1 MSAGISTQNRKT
13 DPKCQSNMK
22 NISVILLAAAM
33 LMSAAACD
41 REIESSVQ
49 TRNVTFTLSFDGTAA
64 PDTRATYDD
73 LTGVWEAE
81 DIVYAYLTSTD
92 NVAYGPYTFTPDAA
106 GERATFQA
114 AISGIPDGTQIA
126 SIDAYHYDN
135 LEAVTFDNGII
146 SYSLPTAADGTL
158 SYLTV
163 SSYDYPSGSEPAA
176 ADGGTIDITEALT
189 FRHCLSR
196 IDIETDIP
204 DIRDITLT
212 LVGGSLPSSGHLDVA
227 DGTTTVAASAELLRA
242 TPSDNFQIG
251 IIPVDFGG
259 EGSLRA
265 AVVTTDGKAYT
276 REVTL
281 SRFARATRY
290 TLQLN
295 AANLT
300 EVTAIADEQAFT
312 DISDG
317 DYLLTADLT
326 LSEIPHITDFSGT
339 IDGNGHTIDISA
351 AAATT
356 SGQGGIFATTAGNTS
371 IRNMEI
377 IAGDRE
383 ATISEGGVLVGRL
396 AEGSTLTIDNVHA
409 SGNITA
415 SRDGDASHLFAGGI
429 VGFVP
434 STSQINITNST
445 FTGSVTIDQ
454 SGTTSITFKNAYVGG
469 IVGCVE
475 TGVTDFTQTASYA
488 GTTAGSASVISG
500 CSVTNATLNNTND
513 GSYDAPL
520 LDVSGS
526 EIYTGGIAGRCTG
539 LITDCTVSNVVI
551 SAISEGDGTGRQAR
565 PIVGND
571 WYENSDNARNVYTA
585 VAINGAAP
593 ESGTYNGAD
602 VAGSVDNR
610 YQTN

>member
-1 MSAGISTQNRKT
+1 MNSKPI
-13 DPKCQSNMK
+13 
-22 NISVILLAAAM
+22 IIIAAAA
-33 LMSAAACD
+33 LISATACD
-41 REIESSVQ
+41 RDIESTVQ
-49 TRNVTFTLSFDGTAA
+49 PQHVTFTLSFDGAA
-64 PDTRATYDD
+64 ASATRATYDQ
-73 LTGVWEAE
+73 LTGVWEVGDE
-81 DIVYAYLTSTD
+81 VYAYLTSTD
-92 NVAYGPYTFTPDAA
+92 NVSYGPYTFTPDTA

-114 AISGIPDGTQIA
+114 EITGIPDGTRIA

-135 LEAVTFDNGII
+135 LNAVAFDNGTI
-146 SYSLPTAADGTL
+146 SYSLPATADGTL
-158 SYLTV
+158 SYMTV

-176 ADGGTIDITEALT
+176 SEGGTIDITEALT
-189 FRHCLSR
+189 FTHCLSR

-204 DIRDITLT
+204 NIRDVTIGI
-212 LVGGSLPSSGHLDVA
+212 VGGSFPSSGRLDVA
-227 DGTTTVAASAELLRA
+227 DGVTTAAATTALLHA

-259 EGSLRA
+259 NRTLRA

-276 REVTL
+276 REVTV
-281 SRFARATRY
+281 SQFARATRY

-300 EVTAIADEQAFT
+300 EATAIADEQAFT
-312 DISDG
+312 DISNG
-317 DYLLTADLT
+317 DYILTADLT
-326 LSEIPHITDFSGT
+326 LTEIPHITDFSGT
-339 IDGNGHTIDISA
+339 IDGNGHTIDIST

-356 SGQGGIFATTAGNTS
+356 SGQGGIFATTTGDTS

-383 ATISEGGVLVGRL
+383 ATISEGGILVGRL
-396 AEGSTLTIDNVHA
+396 TDGSTLSLDNIHA

-434 STSQINITNST
+434 SSSQINITNST

-454 SGTTSITFKNAYVGG
+454 TGTTGITFKNAYVGG

-475 TGVTDFTQTASYA
+475 TGVTDFSQTASYA

-500 CSVTNATLNNTND
+500 CTVTDTALNNTND

-526 EIYTGGIAGRCTG
+526 EIYTGAIAGRCTG
-539 LITDCTVSNVVI
+539 LITDCTVRNVVI

-571 WYENSDNARNVYTA
+571 WYENSDNARNTYTA
-585 VAINGAAP
+585 VTINGNAAA
-593 ESGTYNGAD
+593 SGTYNGANI
-602 VAGSVDNR
+602 AGSVDNR

>member
-1 MSAGISTQNRKT
+1 MNSKT
-13 DPKCQSNMK
+13 
-22 NISVILLAAAM
+22 IILIAAAA
-33 LMSAAACD
+33 LISATSCD
-41 REIESSVQ
+41 RDIESTVQ
-49 TRNVTFTLSFDGTAA
+49 PQHVTFTLSFDGAA
-64 PDTRATYDD
+64 ASATRATYDG
-73 LTGVWEAE
+73 LTGVWEAGDE
-81 DIVYAYLTSTD
+81 VYGYLTSTD
-92 NVAYGPYTFTPDAA
+92 NVSYGPYTFTPDAA

-114 AISGIPDGTQIA
+114 EITGIPDGTRIA

-135 LEAVTFDNGII
+135 LNAVTFDNGTI
-146 SYSLPTAADGTL
+146 SYSLPAAADGTL
-158 SYLTV
+158 SYMTV

-176 ADGGTIDITEALT
+176 SEGGTIDITEALT
-189 FRHCLSR
+189 FTHCLSR

-204 DIRDITLT
+204 NIRDVTIGI
-212 LVGGSLPSSGHLDVA
+212 VGGSFPSSGRLDVA
-227 DGTTTVAASAELLRA
+227 DGVTTAAATTALLHA

-259 EGSLRA
+259 NRTLRA

-276 REVTL
+276 REVTV
-281 SRFARATRY
+281 SQFARATRY

-300 EVTAIADEQAFT
+300 EATAIADEQAFT
-312 DISDG
+312 DISNG
-317 DYLLTADLT
+317 NYILTADLT
-326 LSEIPHITDFSGT
+326 LTEIPHITDFSGT
-339 IDGNGHTIDISA
+339 IDGNGHTIDIST

-356 SGQGGIFATTAGNTS
+356 SGQGGIFATTTGDTS

-383 ATISEGGVLVGRL
+383 ATISEGGILVGRL
-396 AEGSTLTIDNVHA
+396 TDGSTLSLDNIHA

-434 STSQINITNST
+434 SSSQINITNST

-454 SGTTSITFKNAYVGG
+454 TGTTGITFKNAYVGG

-475 TGVTDFTQTASYA
+475 TGVTDFSQTASYA

-500 CSVTNATLNNTND
+500 CTVTDTALNNTNG

-539 LITDCTVSNVVI
+539 LITDCTVRNVVI

-571 WYENSDNARNVYTA
+571 WYENSDNARNTYTA
-585 VAINGAAP
+585 VTINGNAAA
-593 ESGTYNGAD
+593 SGTYNGAN

>member
-1 MSAGISTQNRKT
+1 MNSKPI
-13 DPKCQSNMK
+13 
-22 NISVILLAAAM
+22 ILIAAAA
-33 LMSAAACD
+33 LISATSCD
-41 REIESSVQ
+41 RDIESTVQ
-49 TRNVTFTLSFDGTAA
+49 PQHVTFTLSFDGAA
-64 PDTRATYDD
+64 ASATRATYDG
-73 LTGVWEAE
+73 LTGVWEVGDE
-81 DIVYAYLTSTD
+81 VYGYLTSTD
-92 NVAYGPYTFTPDAA
+92 NVSYGPYTFTPDAA

-114 AISGIPDGTQIA
+114 EITGIPDGTRIA

-135 LEAVTFDNGII
+135 LNAVTFDNGTI
-146 SYSLPTAADGTL
+146 SYSLPAAADGTL
-158 SYLTV
+158 SYMTV
-163 SSYDYPSGSEPAA
+163 SSYDYSSGSEPATSE
-176 ADGGTIDITEALT
+176 GGTIDITEALT
-189 FRHCLSR
+189 FTHCLSR

-204 DIRDITLT
+204 NIRDVTIGI
-212 LVGGSLPSSGHLDVA
+212 VGGSFPSSGRLDVA
-227 DGTTTVAASAELLRA
+227 DGATTVSGTTALLHA

-259 EGSLRA
+259 NRTLRA

-276 REVTL
+276 REVTV
-281 SRFARATRY
+281 SQFARATRY

-300 EVTAIADEQAFT
+300 EATAIADEQAFT
-312 DISDG
+312 DISNG
-317 DYLLTADLT
+317 NYILTADLT
-326 LSEIPHITDFSGT
+326 LTEIPHITDFSGT
-339 IDGNGHTIDISA
+339 IDGNGHTIDIST

-356 SGQGGIFATTAGNTS
+356 SGQGGIFATTTGDTS

-396 AEGSTLTIDNVHA
+396 ADGSTLSLDNIHA

-434 STSQINITNST
+434 SSSQINITNST

-454 SGTTSITFKNAYVGG
+454 TGTTSITFKNAYVGG

-475 TGVTDFTQTASYA
+475 TGVTDFSQTASYA

-500 CSVTNATLNNTND
+500 CTVTDTALNNTND

-539 LITDCTVSNVVI
+539 LITDCTVRNVVI

-571 WYENSDNARNVYTA
+571 WYENSDNARNTYTA
-585 VAINGAAP
+585 VTINGNAAA
-593 ESGTYNGAD
+593 SGTYNGANI
-602 VAGSVDNR
+602 AGSVDNR

>member
-1 MSAGISTQNRKT
+1 MNSKPI
-13 DPKCQSNMK
+13 
-22 NISVILLAAAM
+22 ILIAAAA
-33 LMSAAACD
+33 LISATACD
-41 REIESSVQ
+41 RDIESTVQ
-49 TRNVTFTLSFDGTAA
+49 PQHVTFTLSFDGAA
-64 PDTRATYDD
+64 TPATRATYDG
-73 LTGVWEAE
+73 LTGVWEVGDE
-81 DIVYAYLTSTD
+81 VYAYLTSTD
-92 NVAYGPYTFTPDAA
+92 NVSYGPYTFTPDAA

-114 AISGIPDGTQIA
+114 EITGIPDGTRIA

-135 LEAVTFDNGII
+135 LNAVTFDNGTI
-146 SYSLPTAADGTL
+146 SYSLPAAADGTL
-158 SYLTV
+158 SYMTV

-176 ADGGTIDITEALT
+176 SEGGTIDITEALT
-189 FRHCLSR
+189 FTHCLSR

-204 DIRDITLT
+204 NIRDVTIGI
-212 LVGGSLPSSGHLDVA
+212 VGGSFPSSGRLDVA
-227 DGTTTVAASAELLRA
+227 DGVTTAAATTALLHA

-259 EGSLRA
+259 NRTLRA

-276 REVTL
+276 REVTV
-281 SRFARATRY
+281 SQFARATRY

-300 EVTAIADEQAFT
+300 EATAIADEQAFT
-312 DISDG
+312 DISNG
-317 DYLLTADLT
+317 NYILTADLT
-326 LSEIPHITDFSGT
+326 LTEIPHITDFSGT
-339 IDGNGHTIDISA
+339 IDGNGHTIDIST

-356 SGQGGIFATTAGNTS
+356 SGQGGIFATTTGDTS

-396 AEGSTLTIDNVHA
+396 ADGSTLSLDNIHA

-434 STSQINITNST
+434 SSSQINITNST

-454 SGTTSITFKNAYVGG
+454 TGTTSITFKNAYVGG

-475 TGVTDFTQTASYA
+475 TGVTDFSQTASYA
-488 GTTAGSASVISG
+488 GTNAGSASVISG
-500 CSVTNATLNNTND
+500 CTVTDTALNNTND

-539 LITDCTVSNVVI
+539 LITDCTVRNVVI

-571 WYENSDNARNVYTA
+571 WYENSDNARNTYTA
-585 VAINGAAP
+585 VTINGNAAA
-593 ESGTYNGAD
+593 SGTYNGAN

>member
-1 MSAGISTQNRKT
+1 MNSKPI
-13 DPKCQSNMK
+13 
-22 NISVILLAAAM
+22 ILIAAAA
-33 LMSAAACD
+33 LISATSCNRD
-41 REIESSVQ
+41 IESTVQ
-49 TRNVTFTLSFDGTAA
+49 PQHVTFTLSFDGAA
-64 PDTRATYDD
+64 ASATRATYDG
-73 LTGVWEAE
+73 LTGVWEVGDE
-81 DIVYAYLTSTD
+81 VYGYLTSTD
-92 NVAYGPYTFTPDAA
+92 NVSYGPYTFTPDTA

-114 AISGIPDGTQIA
+114 EITGIPDGTRIA

-135 LEAVTFDNGII
+135 LDAVAFDNGTI
-146 SYSLPTAADGTL
+146 SYSLPATADGTL
-158 SYLTV
+158 SYMTV

-176 ADGGTIDITEALT
+176 SEGGTIDITEALT
-189 FRHCLSR
+189 FTHCLSR

-204 DIRDITLT
+204 NIRDVTIGI
-212 LVGGSLPSSGHLDVA
+212 VGGSFPSSGRLDVA
-227 DGTTTVAASAELLRA
+227 DGVTTAAATTALLHA

-259 EGSLRA
+259 NRTLRA

-276 REVTL
+276 REVTV
-281 SRFARATRY
+281 SQFARATRY

-300 EVTAIADEQAFT
+300 EATAIADEQAFT
-312 DISDG
+312 DISNG
-317 DYLLTADLT
+317 NYILTADLT
-326 LSEIPHITDFSGT
+326 LTEIPHITDFSGT
-339 IDGNGHTIDISA
+339 IDGNGHTIDIST

-356 SGQGGIFATTAGNTS
+356 SGQGGIFATTTGDTS

-383 ATISEGGVLVGRL
+383 ATISEGGILVGRL
-396 AEGSTLTIDNVHA
+396 TDGSALSLDNIHA

-434 STSQINITNST
+434 SSSQINITNST

-454 SGTTSITFKNAYVGG
+454 TGTTGITFKNAYVGG

-475 TGVTDFTQTASYA
+475 TGVTDFSQTASYA

-500 CSVTNATLNNTND
+500 CTVTDTALNNTND

-539 LITDCTVSNVVI
+539 LITDCTVRNVVI
-551 SAISEGDGTGRQAR
+551 SAISEGDGTGRQTR

-571 WYENSDNARNVYTA
+571 WYENSDNARNTYTA
-585 VAINGAAP
+585 VTINGNAAA
-593 ESGTYNGAD
+593 SGTYNGANI
-602 VAGSVDNR
+602 AGSVDNR

>member
-1 MSAGISTQNRKT
+1 MGGRRRGLRLPHIYRQRLIRSLT
-13 DPKCQSNMK
+13 
-22 NISVILLAAAM
+22 
-33 LMSAAACD
+33 
-41 REIESSVQ
+41 
-49 TRNVTFTLSFDGTAA
+49 
-64 PDTRATYDD
+64 PDT
-73 LTGVWEAE
+73 
-81 DIVYAYLTSTD
+81 
-92 NVAYGPYTFTPDAA
+92 A
-106 GERATFQA
+106 GERGTFQA
-114 AISGIPDGTQIA
+114 EITGIPDGTRIA

-135 LEAVTFDNGII
+135 LNAVTFDNGTI
-146 SYSLPTAADGTL
+146 SYSLPAAADGTL
-158 SYLTV
+158 SYMTV

-176 ADGGTIDITEALT
+176 SEGGTIDITEALSFT
-189 FRHCLSR
+189 HCLSR

-204 DIRDITLT
+204 NIRDVTIGI
-212 LVGGSLPSSGHLDVA
+212 VGGSFTSSGRLDVA
-227 DGTTTVAASAELLRA
+227 DGVTTAAATTALLHA

-259 EGSLRA
+259 DRKLRA
-265 AVVTTDGKAYT
+265 VVVTTDGKAYT
-276 REVTL
+276 REVTV
-281 SRFARATRY
+281 SQFARATRY

-300 EVTAIADEQAFT
+300 EATAIADEQAFT
-312 DISDG
+312 DISNG
-317 DYLLTADLT
+317 NYILTADLT
-326 LSEIPHITDFSGT
+326 LTEIPHITDFSGT
-339 IDGNGHTIDISA
+339 IDGNGHTIDIST

-356 SGQGGIFATTAGNTS
+356 SGQGGIFATTTGDTS

-396 AEGSTLTIDNVHA
+396 ADGSALSLDNIHA

-434 STSQINITNST
+434 SSSQINITNST

-454 SGTTSITFKNAYVGG
+454 TGTTGITFKNAYVGG

-475 TGVTDFTQTASYA
+475 TGVTDFSQTASYA
-488 GTTAGSASVISG
+488 GTAAGIASVISG
-500 CSVTNATLNNTND
+500 CTVTDTALNNTND

-539 LITDCTVSNVVI
+539 LITDCTVRNVVI

-571 WYENSDNARNVYTA
+571 WYENSDNARNTYTA
-585 VAINGAAP
+585 VTINGNAAA
-593 ESGTYNGAD
+593 SGTYNGANI
-602 VAGSVDNR
+602 AGSVDNR

>member
-1 MSAGISTQNRKT
+1 MNSKPI
-13 DPKCQSNMK
+13 
-22 NISVILLAAAM
+22 ILIAAAA
-33 LMSAAACD
+33 LISATACD
-41 REIESSVQ
+41 RDIESTVQ
-49 TRNVTFTLSFDGTAA
+49 PQHVTFTLSFDGAA
-64 PDTRATYDD
+64 ASATRATYDG
-73 LTGVWEAE
+73 LTGVWEAGDE
-81 DIVYAYLTSTD
+81 VYAYLTSTD
-92 NVAYGPYTFTPDAA
+92 NVSYGPYTFTPDTA

-114 AISGIPDGTQIA
+114 EITGIPDGTRIA

-135 LEAVTFDNGII
+135 LDAVAFDNGTI
-146 SYSLPTAADGTL
+146 SYSLPAAADGTL
-158 SYLTV
+158 SYMTV

-176 ADGGTIDITEALT
+176 SEGGTIDITEALT
-189 FRHCLSR
+189 FTHCLSR

-204 DIRDITLT
+204 NIRDVTIGI
-212 LVGGSLPSSGHLDVA
+212 VGGSFPSSGRIDVA
-227 DGTTTVAASAELLRA
+227 DGVTTAAATTALLHA

-259 EGSLRA
+259 NRTLRA

-276 REVTL
+276 REVTV
-281 SRFARATRY
+281 SQFARATRY

-300 EVTAIADEQAFT
+300 EATAIADEQAFT
-312 DISDG
+312 DISNG
-317 DYLLTADLT
+317 NYILTADLT
-326 LSEIPHITDFSGT
+326 LTEIPHITDFSGT
-339 IDGNGHTIDISA
+339 IDGNGHTIDIST

-356 SGQGGIFATTAGNTS
+356 SGQGGIFATTTGDTS

-383 ATISEGGVLVGRL
+383 ATISEGGILVGRL
-396 AEGSTLTIDNVHA
+396 ADGSALSLDNIHA

-434 STSQINITNST
+434 SSSQINITNST

-454 SGTTSITFKNAYVGG
+454 TGTTSITFKNAYVGG

-475 TGVTDFTQTASYA
+475 TGVTDFSQTASYA

-500 CSVTNATLNNTND
+500 CTVTDTALNNTND

-520 LDVSGS
+520 FDVSGS

-539 LITDCTVSNVVI
+539 LITDCTVRNVVI

-571 WYENSDNARNVYTA
+571 WYENSDNARNTYTA
-585 VAINGAAP
+585 VTINGNAAA
-593 ESGTYNGAD
+593 SGTYNGAN

>member
-1 MSAGISTQNRKT
+1 MNSKPI
-13 DPKCQSNMK
+13 
-22 NISVILLAAAM
+22 ILIAAAA
-33 LMSAAACD
+33 LISATACD
-41 REIESSVQ
+41 RDIESTVQ
-49 TRNVTFTLSFDGTAA
+49 PQHVTFTLSFDGAA
-64 PDTRATYDD
+64 ASATRATYDG
-73 LTGVWEAE
+73 LTGVWEVGDE
-81 DIVYAYLTSTD
+81 VYGYLTSTD
-92 NVAYGPYTFTPDAA
+92 NVSYGPYTFTPDTA

-114 AISGIPDGTQIA
+114 EITGIPDGTRIA

-135 LEAVTFDNGII
+135 LNAVAFDNGTI
-146 SYSLPTAADGTL
+146 SYSLPATADGTL
-158 SYLTV
+158 SYMTV

-176 ADGGTIDITEALT
+176 SEGGTIDITEALT
-189 FRHCLSR
+189 FTHCLSR

-204 DIRDITLT
+204 NIRDVTIGI
-212 LVGGSLPSSGHLDVA
+212 VGGSFPSSGRIDVA
-227 DGTTTVAASAELLRA
+227 DGVTTAAATTALLHA

-259 EGSLRA
+259 NRTLRA

-276 REVTL
+276 CEVTV
-281 SRFARATRY
+281 SQFARATRY

-300 EVTAIADEQAFT
+300 EATAIADEQAFT
-312 DISDG
+312 DISNG
-317 DYLLTADLT
+317 NYILTADLT
-326 LSEIPHITDFSGT
+326 LTEIPHITDFSGT
-339 IDGNGHTIDISA
+339 IDGNGHTIDIST

-356 SGQGGIFATTAGNTS
+356 SGQGGIFATTTGDTS

-396 AEGSTLTIDNVHA
+396 ADGSALSLDNIHA

-434 STSQINITNST
+434 SSAQINITNST

-454 SGTTSITFKNAYVGG
+454 TGTTSITFKNAYVGG

-475 TGVTDFTQTASYA
+475 TGVTDFSQTASYA

-500 CSVTNATLNNTND
+500 CTVTDTALNNTND

-526 EIYTGGIAGRCTG
+526 EIYTGAIAGRCTG
-539 LITDCTVSNVVI
+539 LITDCTVRNVVI

-571 WYENSDNARNVYTA
+571 WYENSDNARNTYTA
-585 VAINGAAP
+585 VTINGNAAA
-593 ESGTYNGAD
+593 SGTYNGANI
-602 VAGSVDNR
+602 AGSVDNR

>member
-1 MSAGISTQNRKT
+1 MNSKPI
-13 DPKCQSNMK
+13 
-22 NISVILLAAAM
+22 ILIAAAA
-33 LMSAAACD
+33 LISATSCD
-41 REIESSVQ
+41 RDIESTVQ
-49 TRNVTFTLSFDGTAA
+49 PQHVTFTLSFDGAA
-64 PDTRATYDD
+64 ASATRATYDG
-73 LTGVWEAE
+73 LTGVWEAGDE
-81 DIVYAYLTSTD
+81 VYGYLTSTD
-92 NVAYGPYTFTPDAA
+92 NVSYGPYTFTPDAA

-114 AISGIPDGTQIA
+114 EITGIPDGTRIA

-135 LEAVTFDNGII
+135 LNAVTFDNGTI
-146 SYSLPTAADGTL
+146 SYSLPAAADGTL
-158 SYLTV
+158 SYMTV

-176 ADGGTIDITEALT
+176 SEGGTIDITEALT
-189 FRHCLSR
+189 FTHCLSR

-204 DIRDITLT
+204 NIRDVTIGI
-212 LVGGSLPSSGHLDVA
+212 VGGSFPSSGRLDVA
-227 DGTTTVAASAELLRA
+227 DGVTTAAATTALLHA

-259 EGSLRA
+259 NRTLRA

-276 REVTL
+276 REVTV
-281 SRFARATRY
+281 SQFARATRY

-300 EVTAIADEQAFT
+300 EATAIADEQAFT
-312 DISDG
+312 DISNG
-317 DYLLTADLT
+317 NYILTADLT
-326 LSEIPHITDFSGT
+326 LTEIPHITDFSGT
-339 IDGNGHTIDISA
+339 IDGNGHTIDIST

-356 SGQGGIFATTAGNTS
+356 SGQGGIFATTTGDTS

-396 AEGSTLTIDNVHA
+396 ADGSTLSLDNIHA

-434 STSQINITNST
+434 SSSQINITNST

-454 SGTTSITFKNAYVGG
+454 TGTTSITFKNAYVGG

-475 TGVTDFTQTASYA
+475 TGVTDFSQTASYA
-488 GTTAGSASVISG
+488 GTNAGSASVISG
-500 CSVTNATLNNTND
+500 CTVTDTALNNTND

-526 EIYTGGIAGRCTG
+526 EIYTGAIAGRCTG
-539 LITDCTVSNVVI
+539 LITDCTVRNVVI

-571 WYENSDNARNVYTA
+571 WYENSDNARNTYTA
-585 VAINGAAP
+585 VTINGNAAA
-593 ESGTYNGAD
+593 SGTYNGANI
-602 VAGSVDNR
+602 AGSVDNR

>member
-1 MSAGISTQNRKT
+1 MNSKPI
-13 DPKCQSNMK
+13 
-22 NISVILLAAAM
+22 ILIAAAA
-33 LMSAAACD
+33 LISATSCD
-41 REIESSVQ
+41 RDIESTVQ
-49 TRNVTFTLSFDGTAA
+49 PQHVTFTLSFDGAA
-64 PDTRATYDD
+64 ASATRATYDG
-73 LTGVWEAE
+73 LTGVWEVGDE
-81 DIVYAYLTSTD
+81 VYGYLTSTD
-92 NVAYGPYTFTPDAA
+92 NVSYGPYTFTPDTA

-114 AISGIPDGTQIA
+114 EITGIPDGTRIA

-135 LEAVTFDNGII
+135 LNAVTFDNGTI
-146 SYSLPTAADGTL
+146 SYSLPAAADGTL
-158 SYLTV
+158 SYMTV

-176 ADGGTIDITEALT
+176 SEGGTIDITEALT
-189 FRHCLSR
+189 FTHCLSR

-204 DIRDITLT
+204 NIRDVTIGI
-212 LVGGSLPSSGHLDVA
+212 VGGSFPSSGRLDVA
-227 DGTTTVAASAELLRA
+227 DGATTVSGTTALLHA

-259 EGSLRA
+259 NRTLRA

-276 REVTL
+276 REVTV
-281 SRFARATRY
+281 SQFARATRY

-300 EVTAIADEQAFT
+300 EATAIADEQAFT
-312 DISDG
+312 DISNG
-317 DYLLTADLT
+317 NYILTADLT
-326 LSEIPHITDFSGT
+326 LTEIPHITDFSGT
-339 IDGNGHTIDISA
+339 IDGNGHTIDIST

-356 SGQGGIFATTAGNTS
+356 SGQGGIFATTTGDTS

-396 AEGSTLTIDNVHA
+396 ADGSALSLDNIHA

-434 STSQINITNST
+434 SSSQINITNST

-454 SGTTSITFKNAYVGG
+454 TGTTGITFKNAYVGG

-475 TGVTDFTQTASYA
+475 TGVTDFSQTASYA

-500 CSVTNATLNNTND
+500 CTVTDTALNNTND

-526 EIYTGGIAGRCTG
+526 EIYTGAIAGRCTG
-539 LITDCTVSNVVI
+539 LITDCTVLNVVI

-571 WYENSDNARNVYTA
+571 WYENSDNARNTYTA
-585 VAINGAAP
+585 VTINGNAAA
-593 ESGTYNGAD
+593 SGTYNGANI
-602 VAGSVDNR
+602 AGSVDNR

>member
-1 MSAGISTQNRKT
+1 MNSKPI
-13 DPKCQSNMK
+13 
-22 NISVILLAAAM
+22 ILIAAAA
-33 LMSAAACD
+33 LISATACD
-41 REIESSVQ
+41 RDIESTVQ
-49 TRNVTFTLSFDGTAA
+49 PQHVTFTLSFDGAA
-64 PDTRATYDD
+64 TPATRATYDQ
-73 LTGVWEAE
+73 LTGVWEAGDE
-81 DIVYAYLTSTD
+81 VYAYLTSTD
-92 NVAYGPYTFTPDAA
+92 NVSYGPYTFTPDAA

-114 AISGIPDGTQIA
+114 EITGIPDGTRIA

-135 LEAVTFDNGII
+135 LDAVAFDNGTI
-146 SYSLPTAADGTL
+146 SYSLPAAADGTL
-158 SYLTV
+158 SYMTV

-176 ADGGTIDITEALT
+176 SEGGTIDITEALT
-189 FRHCLSR
+189 FTHCLSR

-204 DIRDITLT
+204 NIRDVTIGI
-212 LVGGSLPSSGHLDVA
+212 VGGSFPSSGRLDVA
-227 DGTTTVAASAELLRA
+227 DGVTTAAATTALLHA

-259 EGSLRA
+259 NRTLRA

-276 REVTL
+276 REVTV
-281 SRFARATRY
+281 SQFARATRY

-300 EVTAIADEQAFT
+300 EATAIADEQAFT
-312 DISDG
+312 DISNG
-317 DYLLTADLT
+317 NYILTADLT
-326 LSEIPHITDFSGT
+326 LTEIPHITDFSGT
-339 IDGNGHTIDISA
+339 IDGNGHTIDIST

-356 SGQGGIFATTAGNTS
+356 SGQGGIFATTTGDTS

-396 AEGSTLTIDNVHA
+396 ADGSALSLDNIHA

-434 STSQINITNST
+434 SSSQINITNST

-454 SGTTSITFKNAYVGG
+454 TGTTGITFKNAYVGG

-475 TGVTDFTQTASYA
+475 TGVTDFSQTASYA
-488 GTTAGSASVISG
+488 GTAAGIASVISG
-500 CSVTNATLNNTND
+500 CTVTDTALNNTND

-539 LITDCTVSNVVI
+539 LITDCTVRNVVI

-571 WYENSDNARNVYTA
+571 WYENSDNARNTYTA
-585 VAINGAAP
+585 VTINGNAAA
-593 ESGTYNGAD
+593 SGTYNGANI
-602 VAGSVDNR
+602 AGSVDNR

>member
-1 MSAGISTQNRKT
+1 MNSKPI
-13 DPKCQSNMK
+13 
-22 NISVILLAAAM
+22 ILIAAAA
-33 LMSAAACD
+33 LISATACD
-41 REIESSVQ
+41 RDIESTVQ
-49 TRNVTFTLSFDGTAA
+49 PQHVTFTLSFDGAA
-64 PDTRATYDD
+64 ASATRATYDG
-73 LTGVWEAE
+73 LTGVWEAGDE
-81 DIVYAYLTSTD
+81 VYAYLTSTD
-92 NVAYGPYTFTPDAA
+92 NVSYGPYTFTPDAA

-114 AISGIPDGTQIA
+114 EITGIPDGTRIA

-135 LEAVTFDNGII
+135 LNAVTFDNGTI
-146 SYSLPTAADGTL
+146 SYSLPAAADGTL
-158 SYLTV
+158 SYMTV
-163 SSYDYPSGSEPAA
+163 SSYDYSSGSEPAA
-176 ADGGTIDITEALT
+176 SEGGTIDITEALT
-189 FRHCLSR
+189 FTHCLSR

-204 DIRDITLT
+204 NIRDVTIGI
-212 LVGGSLPSSGHLDVA
+212 VGGSFPSSGRLDVA
-227 DGTTTVAASAELLRA
+227 DGVTTAAATTALLHA

-259 EGSLRA
+259 NRTLRA

-276 REVTL
+276 REVTV
-281 SRFARATRY
+281 SQFARATRY

-300 EVTAIADEQAFT
+300 EATAIADEQAFT
-312 DISDG
+312 DISNG
-317 DYLLTADLT
+317 NYILTADLT
-326 LSEIPHITDFSGT
+326 LTEIPHITDFSGT
-339 IDGNGHTIDISA
+339 IDGNGHTIDIST

-356 SGQGGIFATTAGNTS
+356 SGQGGIFATTTGDTS

-377 IAGDRE
+377 IVGDRE

-396 AEGSTLTIDNVHA
+396 ADGSTLSLDNIHA

-434 STSQINITNST
+434 SSSQINITNST

-454 SGTTSITFKNAYVGG
+454 TGTTGITFKNAYVGG

-475 TGVTDFTQTASYA
+475 TGVTDFSQTASYA

-500 CSVTNATLNNTND
+500 CTVTDTALNNTND

-526 EIYTGGIAGRCTG
+526 EIYTGAIAGRCTG
-539 LITDCTVSNVVI
+539 LITDCTVRNVVI

-571 WYENSDNARNVYTA
+571 WYENSDNARNTYTA
-585 VAINGAAP
+585 VTINGNAAA
-593 ESGTYNGAD
+593 SGTYNGANI
-602 VAGSVDNR
+602 AGSVDNR

>member
-1 MSAGISTQNRKT
+1 MNSKPI
-13 DPKCQSNMK
+13 
-22 NISVILLAAAM
+22 ILIAAAA
-33 LMSAAACD
+33 LISATSCD
-41 REIESSVQ
+41 RDIESTVQ
-49 TRNVTFTLSFDGTAA
+49 PQHVTFTLSFDGAA
-64 PDTRATYDD
+64 ASATRATYDG
-73 LTGVWEAE
+73 LTGVWEVGDE
-81 DIVYAYLTSTD
+81 VYGYLTSTD
-92 NVAYGPYTFTPDAA
+92 NVSYGPYTFTPDTA

-114 AISGIPDGTQIA
+114 EITGIPDGTRIA

-135 LEAVTFDNGII
+135 LNAVTFDNGTI
-146 SYSLPTAADGTL
+146 SYSLPAAADGTL
-158 SYLTV
+158 SYMTV

-176 ADGGTIDITEALT
+176 SEGGTIDITEALT
-189 FRHCLSR
+189 FTHCLSR

-204 DIRDITLT
+204 NIRDVTIGI
-212 LVGGSLPSSGHLDVA
+212 VGGSFPSSGRLDVA
-227 DGTTTVAASAELLRA
+227 DGVTTAAATTALLHA

-259 EGSLRA
+259 NRTLRA

-276 REVTL
+276 REVTV
-281 SRFARATRY
+281 SQFARATRY

-300 EVTAIADEQAFT
+300 EATAIADEQAFT
-312 DISDG
+312 DISNG
-317 DYLLTADLT
+317 NYILTADLT
-326 LSEIPHITDFSGT
+326 LTEIPHITDFSGT
-339 IDGNGHTIDISA
+339 IDGNGHTIDIST

-356 SGQGGIFATTAGNTS
+356 SGQGGIFATTTGDPS

-396 AEGSTLTIDNVHA
+396 ADGSTLSLDNIHA

-434 STSQINITNST
+434 SSSQINITNST

-454 SGTTSITFKNAYVGG
+454 TGTTGITFKNAYVGG

-475 TGVTDFTQTASYA
+475 TGVTDFSQTASYA

-500 CSVTNATLNNTND
+500 CTVTDTALNNTND

-520 LDVSGS
+520 FDVSGS
-526 EIYTGGIAGRCTG
+526 EIYTGAIAGRCTG
-539 LITDCTVSNVVI
+539 LITDCTVRNVVI

-571 WYENSDNARNVYTA
+571 WYENSDNARNTYTA
-585 VAINGAAP
+585 VTINGNAAA
-593 ESGTYNGAD
+593 SGTYNGANI
-602 VAGSVDNR
+602 AGSVDNR

>member
-1 MSAGISTQNRKT
+1 MNSKPI
-13 DPKCQSNMK
+13 
-22 NISVILLAAAM
+22 ILIAAAA
-33 LMSAAACD
+33 LISATSCD
-41 REIESSVQ
+41 RDIESTVQ
-49 TRNVTFTLSFDGTAA
+49 PQHVTFTLSFDGAA
-64 PDTRATYDD
+64 ASATRATYDG
-73 LTGVWEAE
+73 LTGVWEVGDE
-81 DIVYAYLTSTD
+81 VYGYLTSTD
-92 NVAYGPYTFTPDAA
+92 NVSYGPYTFTPDAA

-114 AISGIPDGTQIA
+114 EITGIPDGTRIA

-135 LEAVTFDNGII
+135 LNAVAFDNGTI
-146 SYSLPTAADGTL
+146 SYSLPATADGTL
-158 SYLTV
+158 SYMTV

-176 ADGGTIDITEALT
+176 SEGGTIDITEALT
-189 FRHCLSR
+189 FTHCLSR

-204 DIRDITLT
+204 NIRDVTIGI
-212 LVGGSLPSSGHLDVA
+212 VGGSFPSSGRIDVA
-227 DGTTTVAASAELLRA
+227 DGVTTAAATTALLHA

-259 EGSLRA
+259 NRTLRA

-276 REVTL
+276 REVTV
-281 SRFARATRY
+281 SQFARATRY

-300 EVTAIADEQAFT
+300 EATAIADEQAFT
-312 DISDG
+312 DISNG
-317 DYLLTADLT
+317 NYILTADLT
-326 LSEIPHITDFSGT
+326 LTEIPHITDFSGT
-339 IDGNGHTIDISA
+339 IDGNGHTIDIST

-356 SGQGGIFATTAGNTS
+356 SGQGGIFATTTGDTS

-383 ATISEGGVLVGRL
+383 ATISEGGILVGRL
-396 AEGSTLTIDNVHA
+396 TDGSTLSLDNIHA

-434 STSQINITNST
+434 SSAQINITNST

-454 SGTTSITFKNAYVGG
+454 TGTTSITFKNAYVGG

-475 TGVTDFTQTASYA
+475 TGVTDFSQTASYA
-488 GTTAGSASVISG
+488 GTNAGSASVISG
-500 CSVTNATLNNTND
+500 CTVTDTALNNTND

-526 EIYTGGIAGRCTG
+526 EIYTGAIAGRCTG
-539 LITDCTVSNVVI
+539 LITDCTVRNVVI

-571 WYENSDNARNVYTA
+571 WYENSDNARNTYTA
-585 VAINGAAP
+585 VTINGNAAA
-593 ESGTYNGAD
+593 SGTYNGAN

>member
-1 MSAGISTQNRKT
+1 MNSKPI
-13 DPKCQSNMK
+13 
-22 NISVILLAAAM
+22 ILIAAAA
-33 LMSAAACD
+33 LISATSCNRD
-41 REIESSVQ
+41 IESTVQ
-49 TRNVTFTLSFDGTAA
+49 PQHVTFTLSFDGAA
-64 PDTRATYDD
+64 ASATRATYDG
-73 LTGVWEAE
+73 LTGVWEVGDE
-81 DIVYAYLTSTD
+81 VYGYLTSTD
-92 NVAYGPYTFTPDAA
+92 NVSYGPYTFTPDTA

-114 AISGIPDGTQIA
+114 EITGIPDGTRIA

-135 LEAVTFDNGII
+135 LDAVAFDNGTI
-146 SYSLPTAADGTL
+146 SYSLPATADGTL
-158 SYLTV
+158 SYMTV

-176 ADGGTIDITEALT
+176 SEGGTIDITEALT
-189 FRHCLSR
+189 FTHCLSR

-204 DIRDITLT
+204 NIRDVTIGI
-212 LVGGSLPSSGHLDVA
+212 VGGSFPSSGRLDVA
-227 DGTTTVAASAELLRA
+227 DGVTTAAATTALLHA

-259 EGSLRA
+259 NRTLRA

-276 REVTL
+276 REVTV
-281 SRFARATRY
+281 SQFARATRY

-300 EVTAIADEQAFT
+300 EATAIADEQAFT
-312 DISDG
+312 DISNG
-317 DYLLTADLT
+317 NYILTADLT
-326 LSEIPHITDFSGT
+326 LTEIPHITDFSGT
-339 IDGNGHTIDISA
+339 IDGNGHTIDIST

-356 SGQGGIFATTAGNTS
+356 SGQGGIFATTTGDTS

-383 ATISEGGVLVGRL
+383 ATISEGGILVGRL
-396 AEGSTLTIDNVHA
+396 TDGSALSLDNIHA

-434 STSQINITNST
+434 SSSQINITNST

-454 SGTTSITFKNAYVGG
+454 TGTTGITFKNAYVGG

-475 TGVTDFTQTASYA
+475 TGVTDFSQTASYA

-500 CSVTNATLNNTND
+500 CTVTDTALNNTND

-539 LITDCTVSNVVI
+539 LITDCTVRNVVI
-551 SAISEGDGTGRQAR
+551 SAISEGDGTGRQTR

-571 WYENSDNARNVYTA
+571 WYENSDNARNTYTA
-585 VAINGAAP
+585 VTINGNAAA
-593 ESGTYNGAD
+593 SGTYNGAN

>member
-1 MSAGISTQNRKT
+1 MNSKPI
-13 DPKCQSNMK
+13 
-22 NISVILLAAAM
+22 ILIAAAA
-33 LMSAAACD
+33 LISATACD
-41 REIESSVQ
+41 RDIESTVQ
-49 TRNVTFTLSFDGTAA
+49 PQHVTFTLSFDGAA
-64 PDTRATYDD
+64 ASATRATYDG
-73 LTGVWEAE
+73 LTGVWEVGDE
-81 DIVYAYLTSTD
+81 VYGYLTSTD
-92 NVAYGPYTFTPDAA
+92 NVSYGPYTFTPDAA

-114 AISGIPDGTQIA
+114 EITGIPDGTRIA

-135 LEAVTFDNGII
+135 LNAVAFDNGTI
-146 SYSLPTAADGTL
+146 SYSLPATADGTL
-158 SYLTV
+158 SYMTV

-176 ADGGTIDITEALT
+176 SEGGTIDITEALT
-189 FRHCLSR
+189 FTHCLSR

-204 DIRDITLT
+204 NIRDVTIGI
-212 LVGGSLPSSGHLDVA
+212 VGGSFPSSGRIDVA
-227 DGTTTVAASAELLRA
+227 DGVTTAAATTALLHA

-259 EGSLRA
+259 NRTLRA

-276 REVTL
+276 REVTV
-281 SRFARATRY
+281 SQFARATRY

-300 EVTAIADEQAFT
+300 EATAIADEQAFT
-312 DISDG
+312 DISNG
-317 DYLLTADLT
+317 NYILTADLT
-326 LSEIPHITDFSGT
+326 LTEIPHITDFSGT
-339 IDGNGHTIDISA
+339 IDGNGHTIDIST

-356 SGQGGIFATTAGNTS
+356 SGQGGIFATTTGDTS

-396 AEGSTLTIDNVHA
+396 ADGSALSLDNIHA

-434 STSQINITNST
+434 SSSQINITNST

-454 SGTTSITFKNAYVGG
+454 TGTTSITFKNAYVGG

-475 TGVTDFTQTASYA
+475 TGVTDFSQTASYA

-500 CSVTNATLNNTND
+500 CTVTDTALNNTND

-526 EIYTGGIAGRCTG
+526 EIYTGAIAGRCTG
-539 LITDCTVSNVVI
+539 LITDCTVRNVVI

-571 WYENSDNARNVYTA
+571 WYENSDNARNTYTA
-585 VAINGAAP
+585 VTINGNAAA
-593 ESGTYNGAD
+593 SGTYNGANI
-602 VAGSVDNR
+602 AGSVDNR

>member
-1 MSAGISTQNRKT
+1 MNSKPI
-13 DPKCQSNMK
+13 
-22 NISVILLAAAM
+22 ILIAAAA
-33 LMSAAACD
+33 LISATSCD
-41 REIESSVQ
+41 RDIESTVQ
-49 TRNVTFTLSFDGTAA
+49 PQHVTFTLSFDGAA
-64 PDTRATYDD
+64 ASATRATYDG
-73 LTGVWEAE
+73 LTGVWEVGDE
-81 DIVYAYLTSTD
+81 VYVYLTSTD
-92 NVAYGPYTFTPDAA
+92 NVSYGPYTFTPDAA

-114 AISGIPDGTQIA
+114 EITGIPDGTRIA

-135 LEAVTFDNGII
+135 LNAVTFDNGTI
-146 SYSLPTAADGTL
+146 SYSLPAAADGTL
-158 SYLTV
+158 SYMTV

-176 ADGGTIDITEALT
+176 SEGGTIDITEALT
-189 FRHCLSR
+189 FTHCLSR

-204 DIRDITLT
+204 NIRDVTIGI
-212 LVGGSLPSSGHLDVA
+212 VGGSFPSSGRLDVA
-227 DGTTTVAASAELLRA
+227 DGVTTAAATTALLHA

-259 EGSLRA
+259 NRTLRA

-276 REVTL
+276 REVTV
-281 SRFARATRY
+281 SQFARATRY

-300 EVTAIADEQAFT
+300 EATAIADEQAFT
-312 DISDG
+312 DISNG
-317 DYLLTADLT
+317 NYILTADLT
-326 LSEIPHITDFSGT
+326 LTEIPHITDFSGT
-339 IDGNGHTIDISA
+339 IDGNGHTIDIST

-356 SGQGGIFATTAGNTS
+356 SGQGGIFATTTGDTS

-396 AEGSTLTIDNVHA
+396 ADGSTLSLDNIHA

-434 STSQINITNST
+434 SSSQINITNST

-454 SGTTSITFKNAYVGG
+454 TGTTSITFKNAYVGG

-475 TGVTDFTQTASYA
+475 TGVTDFSQTASYA

-500 CSVTNATLNNTND
+500 CTVTDTALNNTND

-539 LITDCTVSNVVI
+539 LITDCTVRNVVI

-571 WYENSDNARNVYTA
+571 WYENSDNARNTYTA
-585 VAINGAAP
+585 VTINGNAAA
-593 ESGTYNGAD
+593 SGTYNGAN

>member
-1 MSAGISTQNRKT
+1 MTIGI
-13 DPKCQSNMK
+13 
-22 NISVILLAAAM
+22 
-33 LMSAAACD
+33 
-41 REIESSVQ
+41 
-49 TRNVTFTLSFDGTAA
+49 
-64 PDTRATYDD
+64 
-73 LTGVWEAE
+73 
-81 DIVYAYLTSTD
+81 
-92 NVAYGPYTFTPDAA
+92 
-106 GERATFQA
+106 
-114 AISGIPDGTQIA
+114 
-126 SIDAYHYDN
+126 
-135 LEAVTFDNGII
+135 
-146 SYSLPTAADGTL
+146 
-158 SYLTV
+158 
-163 SSYDYPSGSEPAA
+163 
-176 ADGGTIDITEALT
+176 
-189 FRHCLSR
+189 
-196 IDIETDIP
+196 
-204 DIRDITLT
+204 
-212 LVGGSLPSSGHLDVA
+212 VGGSFPSSGRLDVA
-227 DGTTTVAASAELLRA
+227 DGVTTAAATTALLHA

-259 EGSLRA
+259 NRTLRA

-276 REVTL
+276 REVTV
-281 SRFARATRY
+281 SQFARATRY

-300 EVTAIADEQAFT
+300 EATAIADEQAFT
-312 DISDG
+312 DISNG
-317 DYLLTADLT
+317 NYILTADLT
-326 LSEIPHITDFSGT
+326 LTEIPHITDFSGT
-339 IDGNGHTIDISA
+339 IDGNGHTIDIST

-356 SGQGGIFATTAGNTS
+356 SGQGGIFATTTGDTS

-383 ATISEGGVLVGRL
+383 ATISEGGILVGRL
-396 AEGSTLTIDNVHA
+396 TDGSTLSLDNIHA

-434 STSQINITNST
+434 SSSQINITNST

-454 SGTTSITFKNAYVGG
+454 TGTTSITFKNAYVGG

-475 TGVTDFTQTASYA
+475 TGVTDFSQTASYA

-500 CSVTNATLNNTND
+500 CTVTDTALNNTND

-539 LITDCTVSNVVI
+539 LITDCTVRNVVI

-571 WYENSDNARNVYTA
+571 WYENSDNARNTYTA
-585 VAINGAAP
+585 VTINGNAAA
-593 ESGTYNGAD
+593 SGTYNGAN

>member
-1 MSAGISTQNRKT
+1 MNSKPI
-13 DPKCQSNMK
+13 
-22 NISVILLAAAM
+22 ILIAAAA
-33 LMSAAACD
+33 LISATSCNRD
-41 REIESSVQ
+41 IESTVQ
-49 TRNVTFTLSFDGTAA
+49 PQHVTFTLSFDGAA
-64 PDTRATYDD
+64 ASATRATYDG
-73 LTGVWEAE
+73 LTGVWEVGDE
-81 DIVYAYLTSTD
+81 VYGYLTSTD
-92 NVAYGPYTFTPDAA
+92 NVSYGPYTFTPDTA

-114 AISGIPDGTQIA
+114 EITGIPDGTRIA

-135 LEAVTFDNGII
+135 LNAVAFDNGTI
-146 SYSLPTAADGTL
+146 SYSLPATADGTL
-158 SYLTV
+158 SYMTV

-176 ADGGTIDITEALT
+176 SEGGTIDITEALT
-189 FRHCLSR
+189 FTHCLSR

-204 DIRDITLT
+204 NIRDVTIGI
-212 LVGGSLPSSGHLDVA
+212 VGGSFPSSGRIDVA
-227 DGTTTVAASAELLRA
+227 DGVTTAAATTALLHA

-259 EGSLRA
+259 NRTLRA

-276 REVTL
+276 REVTV
-281 SRFARATRY
+281 SQFARATRY

-300 EVTAIADEQAFT
+300 EATAIADEQAFT
-312 DISDG
+312 DISNG
-317 DYLLTADLT
+317 NYILTADLT
-326 LSEIPHITDFSGT
+326 LTEIPHITDFSGT
-339 IDGNGHTIDISA
+339 IDGNGHTIDIST

-356 SGQGGIFATTAGNTS
+356 SGQGGIFATTTGDTS

-396 AEGSTLTIDNVHA
+396 ADGSALSLDNIHA

-434 STSQINITNST
+434 SSSQINITNST

-454 SGTTSITFKNAYVGG
+454 TGTTGITFKNAYVGG

-475 TGVTDFTQTASYA
+475 TGVTDFSQTASYA
-488 GTTAGSASVISG
+488 GTTAGIASVISG
-500 CSVTNATLNNTND
+500 CTVTDTALNNTND

-539 LITDCTVSNVVI
+539 LITDCTVRNVVI

-571 WYENSDNARNVYTA
+571 WYENSDNARNTYTA
-585 VAINGAAP
+585 VTINGNAAA
-593 ESGTYNGAD
+593 SGTYNGAN
-602 VAGSVDNR
+602 VAGGVDNR

>member
-1 MSAGISTQNRKT
+1 MNSKPI
-13 DPKCQSNMK
+13 
-22 NISVILLAAAM
+22 ILIAAAA
-33 LMSAAACD
+33 LISATSCD
-41 REIESSVQ
+41 RDIESTVQ
-49 TRNVTFTLSFDGTAA
+49 PHHVPFTLSLDGAAA
-64 PDTRATYDD
+64 PATRATYDG
-73 LTGVWEAE
+73 LTGVWEVGDE
-81 DIVYAYLTSTD
+81 VYAYLTSTD
-92 NVAYGPYTFTPDAA
+92 NVSYGPYTFTPDTA

-114 AISGIPDGTQIA
+114 EITGIPDGTRIA

-135 LEAVTFDNGII
+135 LNAVTFDNGTI
-146 SYSLPTAADGTL
+146 SYSLPAAADGTL
-158 SYLTV
+158 SYMTV
-163 SSYDYPSGSEPAA
+163 SSYDYSSGSEPAA
-176 ADGGTIDITEALT
+176 SEGGTIDITEALT
-189 FRHCLSR
+189 FTHCLSR

-204 DIRDITLT
+204 NIRDVTIGM
-212 LVGGSLPSSGHLDVA
+212 VGGSFPSSGRLDVA
-227 DGTTTVAASAELLRA
+227 DGVTTAAATTALLHA

-251 IIPVDFGG
+251 IIPLDFGG
-259 EGSLRA
+259 DRTLRA
-265 AVVTTDGKAYT
+265 VVVTTDGKAYT
-276 REVTL
+276 REVTV
-281 SRFARATRY
+281 SQFARATRY

-300 EVTAIADEQAFT
+300 EATAIADEQAFT
-312 DISDG
+312 DISNG
-317 DYLLTADLT
+317 DYILTADLT
-326 LSEIPHITDFSGT
+326 LTEIPHITDFSGT
-339 IDGNGHTIDISA
+339 IDGNGHTIDIST

-356 SGQGGIFATTAGNTS
+356 SGQGGIFATTTGDTS

-396 AEGSTLTIDNVHA
+396 ADGSALSLDNIHA

-434 STSQINITNST
+434 SSSQINITNST

-454 SGTTSITFKNAYVGG
+454 TGTTGITFKNAYVGG

-475 TGVTDFTQTASYA
+475 TGVTDFSQTASYA

-500 CSVTNATLNNTND
+500 CTVTDTALNNTND

-526 EIYTGGIAGRCTG
+526 EIYTGAIAGRCTG
-539 LITDCTVSNVVI
+539 LITDCTVRNVVI

-571 WYENSDNARNVYTA
+571 WYENSDNARNTYTA
-585 VAINGAAP
+585 VTINGNAAA
-593 ESGTYNGAD
+593 SGTYNGANI
-602 VAGSVDNR
+602 AGSVDNR

>member
-1 MSAGISTQNRKT
+1 MNSKPI
-13 DPKCQSNMK
+13 
-22 NISVILLAAAM
+22 ILIAAAA
-33 LMSAAACD
+33 LISATSCD
-41 REIESSVQ
+41 RDIESTVQ
-49 TRNVTFTLSFDGTAA
+49 PQHVTFTLSFDGAAA
-64 PDTRATYDD
+64 PATRATYDG
-73 LTGVWEAE
+73 LTGVWEVGDE
-81 DIVYAYLTSTD
+81 VYGYLTSTD
-92 NVAYGPYTFTPDAA
+92 NVSYGPYTFTPDTA

-114 AISGIPDGTQIA
+114 EITGIPDGTRIA

-135 LEAVTFDNGII
+135 LNAVAFDNGTI
-146 SYSLPTAADGTL
+146 SYSLPATADGTL
-158 SYLTV
+158 SYMTV

-176 ADGGTIDITEALT
+176 SEGGTIDITEALT
-189 FRHCLSR
+189 FTHCLSR

-204 DIRDITLT
+204 NIRDVTIGI
-212 LVGGSLPSSGHLDVA
+212 VGGSFPSSGRLDVA
-227 DGTTTVAASAELLRA
+227 DGVTTAAATTALLHA

-259 EGSLRA
+259 NRTLRA

-276 REVTL
+276 REVTV
-281 SRFARATRY
+281 SQFARATRY

-300 EVTAIADEQAFT
+300 EATAIADEQAFT
-312 DISDG
+312 DISNG
-317 DYLLTADLT
+317 NYILTADLT
-326 LSEIPHITDFSGT
+326 LTEIPHITDFSGT
-339 IDGNGHTIDISA
+339 IDGNGHTIDIST

-356 SGQGGIFATTAGNTS
+356 SGQGGIFATTTGDTS

-396 AEGSTLTIDNVHA
+396 ADGSTLSLDNIHA

-429 VGFVP
+429 VGFVL
-434 STSQINITNST
+434 SSSQINITNST

-454 SGTTSITFKNAYVGG
+454 SGTTSIGFKNSYVGG

-475 TGVTDFTQTASYA
+475 TGVRDFSKSSEYTGSTN
-488 GTTAGSASVISG
+488 GSASTITN
-500 CSVTNATLNNTND
+500 CTVTNTNLNNTND
-513 GSYDAPL
+513 GSYDAPIG
-520 LDVSGS
+520 DISRS

-539 LITDCTVSNVVI
+539 LITNCSVGNIIIRS
-551 SAISEGDGTGRQAR
+551 ISEGDGSGRQAR

-571 WYENSDNARNVYTA
+571 WYENSDNADNSYTNVSVNDNEA
-585 VAINGAAP
+585 S
-593 ESGTYNGAD
+593 SGTYNGATK
-602 VAGSVDNR
+602 AGGVENR
-610 YQTN
+610 YQTK

>member
-1 MSAGISTQNRKT
+1 MNSKPI
-13 DPKCQSNMK
+13 
-22 NISVILLAAAM
+22 ILIAAAA
-33 LMSAAACD
+33 LISATSCD
-41 REIESSVQ
+41 RDIESTVQ
-49 TRNVTFTLSFDGTAA
+49 PQHVTFTLSFDGAA
-64 PDTRATYDD
+64 ASATRATYDG
-73 LTGVWEAE
+73 LTGVWEVGDE
-81 DIVYAYLTSTD
+81 VYGYLTSTD
-92 NVAYGPYTFTPDAA
+92 NVSYGPYTFTPDTA

-114 AISGIPDGTQIA
+114 EITGIPDGTRIA

-135 LEAVTFDNGII
+135 LNAVTFDNGTI
-146 SYSLPTAADGTL
+146 SYSLPATADGTL
-158 SYLTV
+158 SYMTV
-163 SSYDYPSGSEPAA
+163 SSYGYPSGSEPAA
-176 ADGGTIDITEALT
+176 SEGGTIDITEALT
-189 FRHCLSR
+189 FTHCLSR

-204 DIRDITLT
+204 NIRDVTIGI
-212 LVGGSLPSSGHLDVA
+212 VGGSFPSSGRLDVA
-227 DGTTTVAASAELLRA
+227 DGATTVSGTTALLHA

-259 EGSLRA
+259 NRTLRA

-276 REVTL
+276 REVTV
-281 SRFARATRY
+281 SQFARATRY

-300 EVTAIADEQAFT
+300 EATAIADEQAFT
-312 DISDG
+312 DISNG
-317 DYLLTADLT
+317 NYILTADLT
-326 LSEIPHITDFSGT
+326 LTEIPHITDFSGT
-339 IDGNGHTIDISA
+339 IDGNGHTIDIST

-356 SGQGGIFATTAGNTS
+356 SGQGGIFATTTGDTS

-396 AEGSTLTIDNVHA
+396 ADGSALSLDNIHA

-434 STSQINITNST
+434 SSSQINITNST

-454 SGTTSITFKNAYVGG
+454 TGTTGITFKNAYVGG

-475 TGVTDFTQTASYA
+475 TGVTDFSQTASYA

-500 CSVTNATLNNTND
+500 CTVTDTALNNTND

-526 EIYTGGIAGRCTG
+526 EIYTGAIAGRCTG
-539 LITDCTVSNVVI
+539 LITDCTVRNVVI

-571 WYENSDNARNVYTA
+571 WYENSDNARNTYTA
-585 VAINGAAP
+585 VTINGNAAA
-593 ESGTYNGAD
+593 SGTYNGANI
-602 VAGSVDNR
+602 AGSVDNR

>member
-1 MSAGISTQNRKT
+1 MNSKPIILIAAVALISATS
-13 DPKCQSNMK
+13 
-22 NISVILLAAAM
+22 
-33 LMSAAACD
+33 CD
-41 REIESSVQ
+41 RDIESTVQ
-49 TRNVTFTLSFDGTAA
+49 PQHVTFTLSFDGAA
-64 PDTRATYDD
+64 ASATRATYDG
-73 LTGVWEAE
+73 LTGVWEVGDE
-81 DIVYAYLTSTD
+81 VYGYLTSTD
-92 NVAYGPYTFTPDAA
+92 NVSYGPYTFTPDTA

-114 AISGIPDGTQIA
+114 EITGIPDGTRIA

-135 LEAVTFDNGII
+135 LNAVTFDNGTI
-146 SYSLPTAADGTL
+146 SYSLPAAADGTL
-158 SYLTV
+158 SYMTV

-176 ADGGTIDITEALT
+176 SEGGTIDITEALT
-189 FRHCLSR
+189 FTHCLSR

-204 DIRDITLT
+204 NIRDVTIGI
-212 LVGGSLPSSGHLDVA
+212 VGGSFPSSGRLDVA
-227 DGTTTVAASAELLRA
+227 DGVTTAAATTALLHA

-259 EGSLRA
+259 NRTLRA
-265 AVVTTDGKAYT
+265 VVVTTDGKAYT
-276 REVTL
+276 REVTV
-281 SRFARATRY
+281 SQFARATRY

-300 EVTAIADEQAFT
+300 EATAIADEQAFT
-312 DISDG
+312 DISNG
-317 DYLLTADLT
+317 DYILTADLT
-326 LSEIPHITDFSGT
+326 LTEIPHITDFSGT
-339 IDGNGHTIDISA
+339 IDGNGHTIDIST

-356 SGQGGIFATTAGNTS
+356 SGQGGIFATTTGDTS

-383 ATISEGGVLVGRL
+383 ATISEGGILVGRL
-396 AEGSTLTIDNVHA
+396 TDGSTLSLDNIHA

-434 STSQINITNST
+434 SSSQINITNST

-454 SGTTSITFKNAYVGG
+454 TGTTGITFKNAYVGG

-475 TGVTDFTQTASYA
+475 TGVTDFSQTASYA

-500 CSVTNATLNNTND
+500 CTVTDTALNNTND

-539 LITDCTVSNVVI
+539 LITDCTVRNVVI

-571 WYENSDNARNVYTA
+571 WYENSDNARNTYTA
-585 VAINGAAP
+585 ITINGNAAA
-593 ESGTYNGAD
+593 SGTYNGAN

>member
-1 MSAGISTQNRKT
+1 MNSKPI
-13 DPKCQSNMK
+13 
-22 NISVILLAAAM
+22 ILIAAAA
-33 LMSAAACD
+33 LISATACD
-41 REIESSVQ
+41 RDIESTVQ
-49 TRNVTFTLSFDGTAA
+49 PQHVTFTLSFDGAAA
-64 PDTRATYDD
+64 PATRATYDG
-73 LTGVWEAE
+73 LTGVWEVGDE
-81 DIVYAYLTSTD
+81 VYGYLTSTD
-92 NVAYGPYTFTPDAA
+92 NVSYGPYTFTPDTA

-114 AISGIPDGTQIA
+114 EITGIPDGT
-126 SIDAYHYDN
+126 
-135 LEAVTFDNGII
+135 
-146 SYSLPTAADGTL
+146 L
-158 SYLTV
+158 SYMTV

-176 ADGGTIDITEALT
+176 SEGGTIDITEALT
-189 FRHCLSR
+189 FTHCLSR

-204 DIRDITLT
+204 NIRDVTIGI
-212 LVGGSLPSSGHLDVA
+212 VGGSFPSSGRIDVA
-227 DGTTTVAASAELLRA
+227 DGATTVSGTTALLHT

-259 EGSLRA
+259 NRTLRA

-276 REVTL
+276 REVTV
-281 SRFARATRY
+281 SQFARATRY

-300 EVTAIADEQAFT
+300 EATAIADEQAFT
-312 DISDG
+312 DISNG
-317 DYLLTADLT
+317 NYILTADLT
-326 LSEIPHITDFSGT
+326 LTEIPHITDFSGT
-339 IDGNGHTIDISA
+339 IDGNGHTIDIST

-356 SGQGGIFATTAGNTS
+356 SGQGGIFATTTGDTS

-383 ATISEGGVLVGRL
+383 AAISEGGVLVGRL
-396 AEGSTLTIDNVHA
+396 TDGSALSLDNIHA

-434 STSQINITNST
+434 SSSQINITNST

-454 SGTTSITFKNAYVGG
+454 TGTTGITFKNAYVGG

-475 TGVTDFTQTASYA
+475 TGVTDFSQTASYA

-500 CSVTNATLNNTND
+500 CTVTDTALNNTND

-526 EIYTGGIAGRCTG
+526 EIYTGAIAGRCTG
-539 LITDCTVSNVVI
+539 LITDCTVRNVVI

-571 WYENSDNARNVYTA
+571 WYENSDNARNTYTA
-585 VAINGAAP
+585 VTINGNAAA
-593 ESGTYNGAD
+593 SGTYNGAN

>member
-1 MSAGISTQNRKT
+1 MNSKPI
-13 DPKCQSNMK
+13 
-22 NISVILLAAAM
+22 ILIAAAA
-33 LMSAAACD
+33 LISATSCD
-41 REIESSVQ
+41 RDIESTVQ
-49 TRNVTFTLSFDGTAA
+49 PQHVTFTLSFDGAA
-64 PDTRATYDD
+64 ASATRATYDG
-73 LTGVWEAE
+73 LTGVWEAGDE
-81 DIVYAYLTSTD
+81 VYAYLTSTD
-92 NVAYGPYTFTPDAA
+92 NVSYGPYTFTPDAA

-114 AISGIPDGTQIA
+114 EITGIPDGTRIA

-135 LEAVTFDNGII
+135 LNAVTFDNGTI
-146 SYSLPTAADGTL
+146 SYSLPAAADGTL
-158 SYLTV
+158 SYMTV
-163 SSYDYPSGSEPAA
+163 SSYDYSSGSEPAA
-176 ADGGTIDITEALT
+176 SEGGTIDITEALT
-189 FRHCLSR
+189 FTHCLSR

-204 DIRDITLT
+204 NIRDVTIGI
-212 LVGGSLPSSGHLDVA
+212 VGGSFPSSGRLDVA
-227 DGTTTVAASAELLRA
+227 DGVTTAAATTALLHA

-259 EGSLRA
+259 NRTLRA

-276 REVTL
+276 REVTV
-281 SRFARATRY
+281 SQFARATRY

-300 EVTAIADEQAFT
+300 EATAIADEQAFT
-312 DISDG
+312 DISNG
-317 DYLLTADLT
+317 NYILTADLT
-326 LSEIPHITDFSGT
+326 LTEIPHITDFSGT
-339 IDGNGHTIDISA
+339 IDGNGHTIDIST

-356 SGQGGIFATTAGNTS
+356 SGQGGIFATTTGDTS

-396 AEGSTLTIDNVHA
+396 TDGSTLSLDNIHA

-434 STSQINITNST
+434 SSSQINITNST

-454 SGTTSITFKNAYVGG
+454 TGTTGITFKNAYVGG

-475 TGVTDFTQTASYA
+475 TGVTDFSQTASYA
-488 GTTAGSASVISG
+488 GTNAGSASVISG
-500 CSVTNATLNNTND
+500 CTVTDTALNNTND

-526 EIYTGGIAGRCTG
+526 EIYTGAIAGRCTG
-539 LITDCTVSNVVI
+539 LITDCTVRNVVI

-571 WYENSDNARNVYTA
+571 WYENSDNARNTYTA
-585 VAINGAAP
+585 VTINGNAAA
-593 ESGTYNGAD
+593 SGTYNGAN

>member
-1 MSAGISTQNRKT
+1 MNSKT
-13 DPKCQSNMK
+13 
-22 NISVILLAAAM
+22 IILIAAAA
-33 LMSAAACD
+33 LISATSCD
-41 REIESSVQ
+41 RDIESTVQ
-49 TRNVTFTLSFDGTAA
+49 PQHVTFTLSFDGAA
-64 PDTRATYDD
+64 ASATRATYDG
-73 LTGVWEAE
+73 LTGVWEAGDE
-81 DIVYAYLTSTD
+81 VYGYLTSTD
-92 NVAYGPYTFTPDAA
+92 NVSYGPYTFTPDAA

-114 AISGIPDGTQIA
+114 EITGIPDGTRIA

-135 LEAVTFDNGII
+135 LNAVTFDNGTI
-146 SYSLPTAADGTL
+146 SYSLPAAADGTL
-158 SYLTV
+158 SYMTV
-163 SSYDYPSGSEPAA
+163 SSYDYSSGSEPAA
-176 ADGGTIDITEALT
+176 SEGGTIDITEALT
-189 FRHCLSR
+189 FTHCLSR

-204 DIRDITLT
+204 NIRDVTIGI
-212 LVGGSLPSSGHLDVA
+212 VGGSFPSSGRLDVA
-227 DGTTTVAASAELLRA
+227 DGVTTAAATTALLHA

-259 EGSLRA
+259 NRTLRA

-276 REVTL
+276 REVTV
-281 SRFARATRY
+281 SQFARATRY

-300 EVTAIADEQAFT
+300 EATAIADEQAFT
-312 DISDG
+312 DISNG
-317 DYLLTADLT
+317 NYILTADLT
-326 LSEIPHITDFSGT
+326 LTEIPHITDFSGT
-339 IDGNGHTIDISA
+339 IDGNGHTIDIST

-356 SGQGGIFATTAGNTS
+356 SGQGGIFATTTGDTS

-383 ATISEGGVLVGRL
+383 ATISEGGILVGRL
-396 AEGSTLTIDNVHA
+396 TDGSALSLDNIHA

-434 STSQINITNST
+434 SSSQINITNST

-454 SGTTSITFKNAYVGG
+454 TGTTGITFKNAYVGG

-475 TGVTDFTQTASYA
+475 TGVTDFSQTASYA

-500 CSVTNATLNNTND
+500 CTVTDTALNNTND

-526 EIYTGGIAGRCTG
+526 EIYTGAIAGRCTG
-539 LITDCTVSNVVI
+539 LITDCTVRNVVI

-571 WYENSDNARNVYTA
+571 WYENSDNARNTYTA
-585 VAINGAAP
+585 VTINGNAAA
-593 ESGTYNGAD
+593 SGTYNGAN

>member
-1 MSAGISTQNRKT
+1 MNSKPI
-13 DPKCQSNMK
+13 
-22 NISVILLAAAM
+22 ILIAAAA
-33 LMSAAACD
+33 LISATSCNRD
-41 REIESSVQ
+41 IESTVQ
-49 TRNVTFTLSFDGTAA
+49 PQHVTFTLSFDGAA
-64 PDTRATYDD
+64 ASATRATYDG
-73 LTGVWEAE
+73 LTGVWEVGDE
-81 DIVYAYLTSTD
+81 VYGYLTSTD
-92 NVAYGPYTFTPDAA
+92 NVSYGPYTFTPDTA

-114 AISGIPDGTQIA
+114 EITGIPDGTRIA

-135 LEAVTFDNGII
+135 LDAVAFDNGTI
-146 SYSLPTAADGTL
+146 SYSLPATADGTL
-158 SYLTV
+158 SYMTV

-176 ADGGTIDITEALT
+176 SEGGTIDITEALT
-189 FRHCLSR
+189 FTHCLSR

-204 DIRDITLT
+204 NIRDVTIGI
-212 LVGGSLPSSGHLDVA
+212 VGGSFPSSGRLDVA
-227 DGTTTVAASAELLRA
+227 DGVTTAAATTALLHA
-242 TPSDNFQIG
+242 NPSDNFQIG
-251 IIPVDFGG
+251 IIPLDFGG
-259 EGSLRA
+259 DRTLRA
-265 AVVTTDGKAYT
+265 VVVTTDGKAYT
-276 REVTL
+276 REVTV
-281 SRFARATRY
+281 SQFARATRY

-300 EVTAIADEQAFT
+300 EATAIADEQAFT
-312 DISDG
+312 DISNG
-317 DYLLTADLT
+317 NYILTADLT
-326 LSEIPHITDFSGT
+326 LTEIPHITDFSGT
-339 IDGNGHTIDISA
+339 IDGNGHTIDIST

-356 SGQGGIFATTAGNTS
+356 SGQGGIFATTTGDTS

-396 AEGSTLTIDNVHA
+396 ADGSALSLDNIHA

-434 STSQINITNST
+434 SSSQINITNST

-454 SGTTSITFKNAYVGG
+454 TGTTGITFKNAYVGG

-475 TGVTDFTQTASYA
+475 TGVTDFSQTASYA

-500 CSVTNATLNNTND
+500 CTVTDTALNNTND

-526 EIYTGGIAGRCTG
+526 EIYTGAIAGRCTG
-539 LITDCTVSNVVI
+539 LITDCTVRNVVI

-571 WYENSDNARNVYTA
+571 WYENSDNARNTYTA
-585 VAINGAAP
+585 VTINGNAAA
-593 ESGTYNGAD
+593 SGTYNGAN

>member
-1 MSAGISTQNRKT
+1 MNSKPI
-13 DPKCQSNMK
+13 
-22 NISVILLAAAM
+22 ILIAAAA
-33 LMSAAACD
+33 LISATSCD
-41 REIESSVQ
+41 RDVESTVQ
-49 TRNVTFTLSFDGTAA
+49 PQHVTFTLSFDSAA
-64 PDTRATYDD
+64 ASATRATYDG
-73 LTGVWEAE
+73 LTGVWEVGDE
-81 DIVYAYLTSTD
+81 VYVYLTSTD
-92 NVAYGPYTFTPDAA
+92 NVSYGPYTFTPDAA

-114 AISGIPDGTQIA
+114 EITGIPDGTRIA

-135 LEAVTFDNGII
+135 LDAVAFDNGTI
-146 SYSLPTAADGTL
+146 SYSLPAAADGTL
-158 SYLTV
+158 SYMTV

-176 ADGGTIDITEALT
+176 SEGGTIDITEALT
-189 FRHCLSR
+189 FTHCLSR

-204 DIRDITLT
+204 NIRDVTIGI
-212 LVGGSLPSSGHLDVA
+212 VGGSFPSSGRLDVA
-227 DGTTTVAASAELLRA
+227 DGVTTAAATTALLHA

-259 EGSLRA
+259 NRTLRA
-265 AVVTTDGKAYT
+265 AVITTDGKAYT
-276 REVTL
+276 REVTV
-281 SRFARATRY
+281 SQFARATRY

-300 EVTAIADEQAFT
+300 EATAIADEQAFT
-312 DISDG
+312 DISNG
-317 DYLLTADLT
+317 NYILTADLT
-326 LSEIPHITDFSGT
+326 LTEIPHITDFSGT
-339 IDGNGHTIDISA
+339 IDGNGHTIDIST

-356 SGQGGIFATTAGNTS
+356 SGQGGIFATTTGDTS

-383 ATISEGGVLVGRL
+383 ATISEGGILVGRL
-396 AEGSTLTIDNVHA
+396 TDGSALSLDNIHA

-434 STSQINITNST
+434 SSSQINITNST

-454 SGTTSITFKNAYVGG
+454 TGTTGITFKNAYVGG

-475 TGVTDFTQTASYA
+475 TGVTDFSQTASYA

-500 CSVTNATLNNTND
+500 CTVTYTALNNTND

-539 LITDCTVSNVVI
+539 LITDCTVRNVVI

-571 WYENSDNARNVYTA
+571 WYENSDNARNTYTA
-585 VAINGAAP
+585 VTINGNAAA
-593 ESGTYNGAD
+593 SGTYNGAN

>member
-1 MSAGISTQNRKT
+1 MNSKPI
-13 DPKCQSNMK
+13 
-22 NISVILLAAAM
+22 ILIAAAA
-33 LMSAAACD
+33 LISATACD
-41 REIESSVQ
+41 RDIESTVQ
-49 TRNVTFTLSFDGTAA
+49 PQHVTFTLSFDGAA
-64 PDTRATYDD
+64 ASATRATYDG
-73 LTGVWEAE
+73 LTGVWEAGDE
-81 DIVYAYLTSTD
+81 VYGYLTSTD
-92 NVAYGPYTFTPDAA
+92 NVSYGPYTFTPDAA

-114 AISGIPDGTQIA
+114 EITGIPDGTRIA

-135 LEAVTFDNGII
+135 LNAVAFDNGTI
-146 SYSLPTAADGTL
+146 SYSLPAAADGTL
-158 SYLTV
+158 SYMTV

-176 ADGGTIDITEALT
+176 SEGGTIDITEALT
-189 FRHCLSR
+189 FTHCLSR

-204 DIRDITLT
+204 NIRDVTIGI
-212 LVGGSLPSSGHLDVA
+212 VGGSFPSSGRIDVA
-227 DGTTTVAASAELLRA
+227 DGVTTAAATTALLHA

-259 EGSLRA
+259 NRTLRA

-276 REVTL
+276 REVTV
-281 SRFARATRY
+281 SQFARATRY

-300 EVTAIADEQAFT
+300 EATAIADEQAFT
-312 DISDG
+312 DISNG
-317 DYLLTADLT
+317 NYILTADLT
-326 LSEIPHITDFSGT
+326 LTEIPHITDFSGT
-339 IDGNGHTIDISA
+339 IDGNGHTIDIST

-356 SGQGGIFATTAGNTS
+356 SGQGGIFATTTGDTS

-396 AEGSTLTIDNVHA
+396 ADGSALSLDNIHA

-434 STSQINITNST
+434 SSSQINITNST

-454 SGTTSITFKNAYVGG
+454 TGTTGITFKNAYVGG

-475 TGVTDFTQTASYA
+475 TGVTDFSQTASYA

-500 CSVTNATLNNTND
+500 CTVTDTALNNTND

-526 EIYTGGIAGRCTG
+526 EIYTGAIAGRCTG
-539 LITDCTVSNVVI
+539 LITDCTVRNVVI

-571 WYENSDNARNVYTA
+571 WYENSDNARNTYTA
-585 VAINGAAP
+585 VTINGNAAA
-593 ESGTYNGAD
+593 SGTYNGAN